1 MAETVF
7 TDLLL
12 LAKRGVWPRDATL
25 ALLAEGAWV
34 ADRVPATPLQVGP
47 GALPLAL
54 PVPVPVPVPLPVR
67 VPVPVPVPVPPP
79 VPPPLPRS
87 TRRRWTRGR
96 RT

>member
-47 GALPLAL
+47 IALPLAL
-54 PVPVPVPVPLPVR
+54 TLALTLALPLALALAL
-67 VPVPVPVPVPPP
+67 
-79 VPPPLPRS
+79 PPPLPRS